1 MWRLPKMAVVPYETP
16 QQGPNS
22 RKAHAWRRVESVWG
36 WKEVCKKVGL
46 VARGMNLES

>member
-1 MWRLPKMAVVPYETP
+1 METAQNGSRPIRGTP
-16 QQGPNS
+16 QQRPNS

-46 VARGMNLES
+46 LARGMNLES